1 MFKRLRLQF
10 IAIASMAILLI
21 MTLTVGVI
29 NSVRYLQTQQ
39 EITKVLNTLSDNE
52 GNLGSTKSFAT
63 NLGREI
69 SADSFRYFSVVVK
82 DNQVTSTD
90 LTNISSVDEEEAQEY
105 ALAIMETSDKLG
117 TVRVN
122 GAHLSYQISSLS
134 KGRTLIVFL
143 DTSSYYNSANDLFQI
158 SLLLA
163 ILGFIFFLVVVSF
176 LSGLVIRPFVRNYEK
191 QRRFITNAGHEL
203 KTPLAIISANTE
215 LQEMMTGETEWT
227 KSTNDQVARL
237 TTLINSLVAL
247 SRLEEQADIVLQDVN
262 FSAIAEDAA
271 EDFKGP
277 VVRDGKTF
285 NMDIAP
291 DIHVKAESKSLFELV
306 TLLVDNANKYCDPEG
321 TVSVRLRQI
330 GHTRKRARLEISN
343 TYREGKQ
350 VDYSKFFERF
360 YRVEESHNNTDKN
373 GYGIGLSMAQ
383 SMVKLFKGRIFT
395 SYKGDT
401 ITFTVIL

>member
-52 GNLGSTKSFAT
+52 GNLGSTKSFAP

-69 SADSFRYFSVVVK
+69 SVDSFRYFSVVVK
-82 DNQVTSTD
+82 DSQVTSTD